1 MKLKSLYT
9 AMTALSMVVAST
21 ASAAAPVATPLTQKA
36 VSQPASETVDGE
48 NAARGRG
55 RGTGFI
61 VLLLAIGA
69 IGLGIWAAVDGDS
82 SPNSP

>member
-9 AMTALSMVVAST
+9 AMTAISMVVAST

-48 NAARGRG
+48 NAARG
-55 RGTGFI
+55 GTGFI

>member
-1 MKLKSLYT
+1 MKMKSFYT

-36 VSQPASETVDGE
+36 VAQPASETVDGE
-48 NAARGRG
+48 NAAIG

-61 VLLLAIGA
+61 VLILAIGA

>member
-1 MKLKSLYT
+1 MKMKSFYT

-55 RGTGFI
+55 TGFI